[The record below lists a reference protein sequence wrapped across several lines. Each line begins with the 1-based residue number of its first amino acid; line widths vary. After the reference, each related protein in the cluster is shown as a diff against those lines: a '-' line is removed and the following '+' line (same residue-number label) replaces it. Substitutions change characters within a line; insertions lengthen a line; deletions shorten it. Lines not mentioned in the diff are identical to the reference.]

1 MIESARAGRRWPIVI
16 ACLALVMAGL
26 LIGAWNI
33 TLPYYAFS
41 PGPVGDA
48 LEAVSASEVEIYLA
62 NEELL
67 MLTVSSQEV
76 NPIEA
81 FLAGIDPTVD
91 LVAREAVRRPDET
104 DEEFVTRNQA
114 SMDLSKETAIT
125 LALRRLGYEVETISE
140 GVLIADVDETAP
152 AVDVLRP
159 DDIITAI
166 DGVTVSLPEDI
177 GAALADN
184 KPGDVITLELT
195 RDEEN
200 LTTEVELIAPEDDPS
215 APLIGISVAALDPRF
230 EFPFPIDIDAGL
242 IGGPSAGM
250 MYTLAVMELLGPE
263 SLSSGHVIAGTG
275 TIDVEGNVGGIG
287 GVRQKVVAAEAAGA
301 EVMLVPASNYD
312 EALTAPRDGIELIPV
327 ATLDE
332 VLDALANL

>member
-1 MIESARAGRRWPIVI
+1 MSESRRGGRRWPIAI

-48 LEAVSASEVEIYLA
+48 LEAVNASEVEVYRA
-62 NEELL
+62 SEELL

-81 FLAGIDPTVD
+81 FLAGIDPTID

-125 LALRRLGYEVETISE
+125 LALRRLGYQVDTTSE

-152 AVDVLRP
+152 AVDVLRA
-159 DDIITAI
+159 DDIIIAV
-166 DGVTVSLPEDI
+166 DGVAVSAPEDI

-184 KPGDVITLELT
+184 EPGDVITVELT
-195 RDEEN
+195 RDDEN
-200 LTTEVELIAPEDDPS
+200 LTTEVQLIARDDDPN
-215 APLIGISVAALDPRF
+215 APLIGISVSALNPRF

-275 TIDVEGNVGGIG
+275 TIDVDGNVGGIG

-312 EALTAPRDGIELIPV
+312 EALTAPRNGIELIPV

>member
-1 MIESARAGRRWPIVI
+1 MSESARAGRRWPIAV

-26 LIGAWNI
+26 LIGAWNM

-48 LEAVSASEVEIYLA
+48 LEAVSASEVEVYRA

-125 LALRRLGYEVETISE
+125 LALRRLGYQVETTSE

-152 AVDVLRP
+152 AVDVLRA
-159 DDIITAI
+159 DDIITAV

-177 GAALADN
+177 GAALAD
-184 KPGDVITLELT
+184 KAPGDVISLELT
-195 RDEEN
+195 RDDEN
-200 LTTEVELIAPEDDPS
+200 LTTEVELTAREDDPD
-215 APLIGISVAALDPRF
+215 APLIGISVAALDTRF

-275 TIDVEGNVGGIG
+275 TIDVDGNVGGIG
-287 GVRQKVVAAEAAGA
+287 GVRQKVVAAQAAGA

-312 EALTAPRDGIELIPV
+312 EALTAPRNGIELIPV
-327 ATLDE
+327 ATLDD
-332 VLDALANL
+332 VLDALASL

>member
-1 MIESARAGRRWPIVI
+1 MNETVRERRRWPIVV
-16 ACLALVMAGL
+16 ACLALVIAGL

-48 LEAVSASEVEIYLA
+48 LEAIKASEVETYRA

-125 LALRRLGYEVETISE
+125 LALRRLGYEVATTSE

-152 AVDVLRP
+152 AIDVLQV
-159 DDIITAI
+159 DDVIIAVE
-166 DGVTVSLPEDI
+166 GVAVSLPEDI
-177 GAALADN
+177 GTAIADN
-184 KPGDVITLELT
+184 EPGDLITLDLKRDDETLT
-195 RDEEN
+195 AQ
-200 LTTEVELIAPEDDPS
+200 VELVAREDDPN
-215 APLIGISVAALDPRF
+215 APLIGISVAALEPRF

-275 TIDVEGNVGGIG
+275 TIDVDGNVGGIG

-312 EALTAPRDGIELIPV
+312 EALTAPANGIELIPV

>member
-1 MIESARAGRRWPIVI
+1 MNERAREHRRWPIAI
-16 ACLALVMAGL
+16 ACLALVIAGL

-48 LEAVSASEVEIYLA
+48 LEAVKASEVETYQA

-81 FLAGIDPTVD
+81 FLAAIDPTVD

-125 LALRRLGYEVETISE
+125 LALRRLGYEVAATSE

-152 AVDVLRP
+152 AIDVLQP
-159 DDIITAI
+159 DDVITAVE
-166 DGVTVSLPEDI
+166 GMTVSLPEDI
-177 GAALADN
+177 GNALADY
-184 KPGDVITLELT
+184 KPGDAITLDLK
-195 RDEEN
+195 RNDEN
-200 LTTEVELIAPEDDPS
+200 LTVQVELVARDDDPD
-215 APLIGISVAALDPRF
+215 APMIGISVAALDPRF
-230 EFPFPIDIDAGL
+230 EFPFPIDIDPGL

-275 TIDVEGNVGGIG
+275 TIDVDGNVGGIG

-312 EALTAPRDGIELIPV
+312 EALTAPRNGIELIPV

-332 VLDALANL
+332 VLEALADL

>member
-1 MIESARAGRRWPIVI
+1 MNERAREHRRWPIAI
-16 ACLALVMAGL
+16 ACLALVIAGL

-48 LEAVSASEVEIYLA
+48 LEAVKASEVETYQA

-81 FLAGIDPTVD
+81 FLAAIDPTVD

-125 LALRRLGYEVETISE
+125 LALRRLGYEVAATSE

-152 AVDVLRP
+152 AIDVLQP
-159 DDIITAI
+159 DDVITAVEGMI
-166 DGVTVSLPEDI
+166 VSLPEDI
-177 GAALADN
+177 GSALADY
-184 KPGDVITLELT
+184 KPGDAITLDLK
-195 RDEEN
+195 RNDEN
-200 LTTEVELIAPEDDPS
+200 LTVQVELVARDDDPD
-215 APLIGISVAALDPRF
+215 APMIGISVAALDPRF
-230 EFPFPIDIDAGL
+230 EFPFPIDIDPGL

-275 TIDVEGNVGGIG
+275 TIDVDGNVGGIG

-312 EALTAPRDGIELIPV
+312 EALTAPRNGIELIPV

-332 VLDALANL
+332 VLEALADL

>member
-1 MIESARAGRRWPIVI
+1 MIESARGGRRWPIVI

-48 LEAVSASEVEIYLA
+48 LDAVSASEVEVYLA

-159 DDIITAI
+159 DDVITAV
-166 DGVTVSLPEDI
+166 DGVTVSFPEDI
-177 GAALADN
+177 GAALGDN
-184 KPGDVITLELT
+184 EPGDVITLELI
-195 RDEEN
+195 RAEES
-200 LTTEVELIAPEDDPS
+200 LTTEVELIAREDDPG

-275 TIDVEGNVGGIG
+275 TIDVDGNVGGIG

-332 VLDALANL
+332 VLDALASL

>member
-1 MIESARAGRRWPIVI
+1 MNETARQRRRWPIVV
-16 ACLALVMAGL
+16 ACLALVNAGL

-48 LEAVSASEVEIYLA
+48 LEAIKASEVETYRA

-125 LALRRLGYEVETISE
+125 LALRRLGYKVATTSE

-152 AVDVLRP
+152 AIDVLRV
-159 DDIITAI
+159 DDVIIAVE
-166 DGVTVSLPEDI
+166 GVAVSLPEDI
-177 GAALADN
+177 GTAIADN
-184 KPGDVITLELT
+184 EPGDLITLDLKRDDEDLT
-195 RDEEN
+195 AQ
-200 LTTEVELIAPEDDPS
+200 VELVAREDDPN
-215 APLIGISVAALDPRF
+215 APLIGISVAALEPRF

-275 TIDVEGNVGGIG
+275 TIDVDGNVGGIG

-312 EALTAPRDGIELIPV
+312 EALTAPINGIELIPV

-332 VLDALANL
+332 ALDALANL

>member
-1 MIESARAGRRWPIVI
+1 MNETARQRRRWPIVV
-16 ACLALVMAGL
+16 ACLALVIAGL

-48 LEAVSASEVEIYLA
+48 LEAIKASEVETYRA

-125 LALRRLGYEVETISE
+125 LALRRLGYEVATTSE

-152 AVDVLRP
+152 AIDVLRV
-159 DDIITAI
+159 DDVIVAVE
-166 DGVTVSLPEDI
+166 GVAVSLPEDI
-177 GAALADN
+177 GTAISDN
-184 KPGDVITLELT
+184 EPGDLITLDLKRDDQDLT
-195 RDEEN
+195 AQ
-200 LTTEVELIAPEDDPS
+200 VELVAREDDPN
-215 APLIGISVAALDPRF
+215 APLIGISVAALEPRF

-275 TIDVEGNVGGIG
+275 TIDVDGNVGGIG

-312 EALTAPRDGIELIPV
+312 EALTAPINGIELIPV

-332 VLDALANL
+332 VLAALANL

>member
-1 MIESARAGRRWPIVI
+1 MIESARGGRRWPIVI

-26 LIGAWNI
+26 LIGAWNV

-48 LEAVSASEVEIYLA
+48 LDAVSASEVEVYLA

-159 DDIITAI
+159 DDVITAV
-166 DGVTVSLPEDI
+166 DGVTVSFPEDI
-177 GAALADN
+177 GAALGDN
-184 KPGDVITLELT
+184 EPGDVITLELT
-195 RDEEN
+195 RAEES
-200 LTTEVELIAPEDDPS
+200 LTTEVELIAREDDPG

-275 TIDVEGNVGGIG
+275 TIDVDGNVGGIG

-332 VLDALANL
+332 VLDALASL